1 MNTTKLF
8 FMAALVVI
16 FAACSNDDDELIQQ
30 PAKMITIT
38 AQLAPKSESAST
50 RAVSESGD
58 NIVVDWAVNEQL
70 KIISANGY
78 YATATITDVDGSG
91 VATISFSIVSSA
103 QNKDCTIIY
112 PSDAAVTEKN
122 GVFTANPITAQDGT
136 LNASLD
142 VRIGKGHITNEA
154 TPTLD
159 VTTQPAAQF
168 SIFKFT
174 IKNAAGNANVNVK
187 PFNINIGAQTYVITP
202 ASATNTLYAA
212 LPDVS
217 NRKFYFFATGSDNKT
232 YIFSKANVSFDK
244 GYYYKS
250 TLKMTKAD
258 GLLPGIFTIN
268 EYDKKVY
275 FSQGN
280 LQAKTTDNGSAWTW
294 SFATNQWDFIGG
306 RSYSGHETET
316 GNNYITGNGTMSAN
330 GTVDLF
336 GWSTSATYYGIHNSE
351 NSNSTTNDYAGNF
364 VDWGNT
370 IGTGWRTLT
379 LAERQYLFNTRI
391 GSTVNG
397 TPRARYTLATIN
409 TDKTGV
415 NGVIL
420 FPDGLTFASSEF
432 NNLGTINGAGDC
444 WTTCTED
451 KWTALAAK
459 GCVFLPAAGS
469 RNGTTV
475 INAGTHGYYWSSE
488 KYGDTGAS
496 GLSFENELNANA
508 SSNDNRYYGY
518 SVRLVYDAN

>member
-58 NIVVDWAVNEQL
+58 NIVVDWALNEKL
-70 KIISANGY
+70 KIIGDGGEE
-78 YATATITDVDGSG
+78 ATANIVAVDASG
-91 VATISFSIVSSA
+91 VATISFDIA
-103 QNKDCTIIY
+103 NTAKDRDCTIIY
-112 PSDAAVTEKN
+112 PYAAAVTEKN
-122 GVFTANPITAQDGT
+122 GVYTANPILSQNGT

-142 VRIGKGHITNEA
+142 VRIGEGHITLGDP
-154 TPTLD
+154 PTLD

-174 IKNAAGNANVNVK
+174 IKNAAGDANVDVK

-202 ASATNTLYAA
+202 TSATNTLYVA

-217 NRKFYFFATGSDNKT
+217 NRKVYFFATGDSKT

-244 GYYYKS
+244 GKYYQS

-268 EYDKKVY
+268 DSGRKVY
-275 FSQGN
+275 FSHGN
-280 LQAKTTDNGSAWTW
+280 LQATTTDNGSAWTW
-294 SFATNQWDFIGG
+294 SFATNQWDYIGAAKAN
-306 RSYSGHETET
+306 TT
-316 GNNYITGNGTMSAN
+316 INGNGSVSAA

-336 GWSTSATYYGIHNSE
+336 GWSTAATYHGIHNSE
-351 NSNSTTNDYAGNF
+351 NSNSTTNDYSGDF

-370 IGTGWRTLT
+370 IGGGWRTLSNG
-379 LAERQYLFNTRI
+379 EWVYLFNTRI

-397 TPRARYTLATIN
+397 TPPARYTLATIN
-409 TDKTGV
+409 TNKTGV

-420 FPDGLTFASSEF
+420 FPDGQTFASSEF
-432 NNLGTINGAGDC
+432 TTLGPINDTSTSNWG
-444 WTTCTED
+444 TKCTAD
-451 KWTALAAK
+451 QWTALAAK
-459 GCVFLPAAGS
+459 GCVFLPAAGY
-469 RNGTTV
+469 RNGTSV
-475 INAGTHGYYWSSE
+475 SGVGAHGYYWSSE

>member
-78 YATATITDVDGSG
+78 NATATITDVDGSG
-91 VATISFSIVSSA
+91 VATISFSIESSA

-112 PSDAAVTEKN
+112 PSDAAVTGKN
-122 GVFTANPITAQDGT
+122 GVYTANPITAQDGT

-174 IKNAAGNANVNVK
+174 IKNAAGDANVDVK

-244 GYYYKS
+244 GKYYQS
-250 TLKMTKAD
+250 TLKMTMAD

-268 EYDKKVY
+268 EYDEKVY

-280 LQAKTTDNGSAWTW
+280 LQATTTDNGSAWTW
-294 SFATNQWDFIGG
+294 SFATNQWD
-306 RSYSGHETET
+306 YK
-316 GNNYITGNGTMSAN
+316 GNQAANNSISGNGTVSTN

-351 NSNSTTNDYAGNF
+351 NSNSTTNDYSGDF
-364 VDWGNT
+364 VDWGKT
-370 IGTGWRTLT
+370 IGSGWRTLT
-379 LAERQYLFNTRI
+379 LAEWLYLFNTRI

-420 FPDGLTFASSEF
+420 FPDGLTFSSSEF
-432 NNLGTINGAGDC
+432 TTLGPINDTSTSNWG
-444 WTTCTED
+444 TKCTD
-451 KWTALAAK
+451 TQWDALAAK
-459 GCVFLPAAGS
+459 GCVFLPAAGY

>member
-58 NIVVDWAVNEQL
+58 NIVVDWALNEKL
-70 KIISANGY
+70 KIIGANANGDD
-78 YATATITDVDGSG
+78 ATATIIDVDGSG
-91 VATISFSIVSSA
+91 VATIFFTISETAID
-103 QNKDCTIIY
+103 KDCTIIY
-112 PSDAAVTEKN
+112 PSDAAVTKTA
-122 GVFTANPITAQDGT
+122 GVYTANPILSQNGT

-159 VTTQPAAQF
+159 VTTQPVAQF
-168 SIFKFT
+168 AIFKFT
-174 IKNAAGNANVNVK
+174 IKNAADDANVDVK

-202 ASATNTLYAA
+202 TSATSELYAA
-212 LPDVS
+212 LPAVS
-217 NRKFYFFATGSDNKT
+217 NRKVYFFATGSDNET
-232 YIFSKANVSFDK
+232 YIFSKANVFFDK

-250 TLKMTKAD
+250 TLKMTKVD
-258 GLLPGIFTIN
+258 GLFPGIFTIN
-268 EYDKKVY
+268 DSGGKVY
-275 FSQGN
+275 FSHGN
-280 LQAKTTDNGSAWTW
+280 LQATTTDNGSAWTW
-294 SFATNQWDFIGG
+294 AFAANQWDYIGAAKAN
-306 RSYSGHETET
+306 TT
-316 GNNYITGNGTMSAN
+316 INGNGSVSAA

-336 GWSTSATYYGIHNSE
+336 GWSTSATYYGIHNS
-351 NSNSTTNDYAGNF
+351 TTASDYSGDF

-370 IGTGWRTLT
+370 IGGGWRTLT

-397 TPRARYTLATIN
+397 TPPARYTLATIRTN
-409 TDKTGV
+409 LSGGV

-420 FPDGLTFASSEF
+420 FPDGQTFASSEF
-432 NNLGTINGAGDC
+432 NNLGTINGAGT
-444 WTTCTED
+444 WETKCTAD
-451 KWTALAAK
+451 QWTALAAK
-459 GCVFLPAAGS
+459 GCVFLPAAGY
-469 RNGTTV
+469 RNGTSV
-475 INAGTHGYYWSSE
+475 SGVGAHGYYWSSE

-496 GLSFENELNANA
+496 GLSFENKLNANA

>member
-50 RAVSESGD
+50 RAVSDKGD
-58 NIVVDWAVNEQL
+58 GKITVDWAVNEQL
-70 KIISANGY
+70 KIISANANGDD
-78 YATATITDVDGSG
+78 ATATITYVDGSG
-91 VATISFSIVSSA
+91 VATILFTISETA
-103 QNKDCTIIY
+103 KDKDCTIIY
-112 PSDAAVTEKN
+112 PSDAAVTKKN
-122 GVFTANPITAQDGT
+122 GVYTANPITAQDGT

-142 VRIGKGHITNEA
+142 VRIGEGHITLGDP
-154 TPTLD
+154 PTLE
-159 VTTQPAAQF
+159 VTTQPAPQF

-202 ASATNTLYAA
+202 TSATNTLYAA

-244 GYYYKS
+244 GKYYQS

-268 EYDKKVY
+268 DSGGKVY
-275 FSQGN
+275 FSHGN
-280 LQAKTTDNGSAWTW
+280 LQATYNSSTWTW
-294 SFATNQWDFIGG
+294 AFAANQWDYIGAAKAN
-306 RSYSGHETET
+306 TT
-316 GNNYITGNGTMSAN
+316 INGNGSVSAA

-336 GWSTSATYYGIHNSE
+336 GWSTSATYYGIHNS
-351 NSNSTTNDYAGNF
+351 TTASDYSGDF

-370 IGTGWRTLT
+370 IGGGWRTLSNG
-379 LAERQYLFNTRI
+379 EWVYLFNTRI

-420 FPDGLTFASSEF
+420 FPDGQTFASSEF
-432 NNLGTINGAGDC
+432 NTLGTINGAGH
-444 WTTCTED
+444 WGTTCTED

-459 GCVFLPAAGS
+459 GCVFLPAAGY

>member
-1 MNTTKLF
+1 
-8 FMAALVVI
+8 MAALVVI

-38 AQLAPKSESAST
+38 AQLAPKSSAQT
-50 RAVSESGD
+50 RTVTENGD
-58 NIVVDWAVNEQL
+58 NIVVDWAKNEQL

-78 YATATITDVDGSG
+78 DATATITDVDASG
-91 VATISFSIVSSA
+91 VATISFSISETA
-103 QNKDCTIIY
+103 KDKDCTIIY

-122 GVFTANPITAQDGT
+122 GVYTANPITAQDGT

-142 VRIGKGHITNEA
+142 VRIGKGHITNEV

-174 IKNAAGNANVNVK
+174 IKNAAGNANVDVK

-232 YIFSKANVSFDK
+232 YLFSKANVSFDK
-244 GYYYKS
+244 GKYYQS

-268 EYDKKVY
+268 EYDEKVY

-280 LQAKTTDNGSAWTW
+280 LQAICSSADEHGNTQETWTW
-294 SFATNQWDFIGG
+294 AFATNQWDYIGAAAAN
-306 RSYSGHETET
+306 TVI
-316 GNNYITGNGTMSAN
+316 NGNGSVSAA

-351 NSNSTTNDYAGNF
+351 NSNSTTNDYSGDF

-370 IGTGWRTLT
+370 IGSGWRTLT
-379 LAERQYLFNTRI
+379 LAEWQYLFNTRI

-397 TPRARYTLATIN
+397 TLRARYTLATIN

-432 NNLGTINGAGDC
+432 NNLGTINGAGD
-444 WTTCTED
+444 WGTTCTED

-469 RNGTTV
+469 RQSSVYGD
-475 INAGTHGYYWSSE
+475 GSQGRYWSS
-488 KYGDTGAS
+488 TSWNSGAGARS
-496 GLSFENELNANA
+496 LSYVKTQLNPDAY
-508 SSNDNRYYGY
+508 NDRYYGY
-518 SVRLVYDAN
+518 SVRLVYNAN